1 MKTFKEYLAES
12 KKVYSFKVKV
22 AGELPENFQEGLK
35 TRLGRCG
42 VMTFEKQGTTPVQA
56 LPIDFPQLKNCEVHI
71 FEVICEYPVISS
83 EIANEV
89 HMMGL
94 QMTHVKVKNS
104 ADPTEEEQAL
114 IGNLLSDSALLDDPN
129 YKEAGKVKVKE
140 YFGPDFNKGFL
151 KDLEKVSKQKQKE
164 GGPTYFKDPL
174 TGKPM
179 SKTSEKDAGLDF
191 GNGANSPVGS
201 HQNKIP
207 DPYKG

>member
-12 KKVYSFKVKV
+12 KKVYSFKIKV
-22 AGELPENFQEGLK
+22 AGGIPDDFQEGLK

-42 VMTFEKQGTTPVQA
+42 VMTFEKQSTTPVQS

-71 FEVICEYPVISS
+71 FEVVCEYPVISS

-94 QMTHVKVKNS
+94 PSSHVRVKNS
-104 ADPTEEEQAL
+104 ADPTEAEQEL
-114 IGNLLSDSALLDDPN
+114 IGNLLSDSALLNDPT

-140 YFGPDFNKGFL
+140 YFGQEFNKGFL
-151 KDLEKVSKQKQKE
+151 KDLEKVSKQKQKDS
-164 GGPTYFKDPL
+164 GPTYFKDPV

-179 SKTSEKDAGLDF
+179 SKSSEKDAGLDF
-191 GNGANSPVGS
+191 GNGAMSPVGS

-207 DPYKG
+207 DPIKG